1 MAVCLDGIQVAMR
14 KMYDSLYDDDK
25 LDLTVE
31 METLKQFCKQDGLL
45 ADSVIQIQNGDQNIT
60 LTL

>member
-1 MAVCLDGIQVAMR
+1 MR